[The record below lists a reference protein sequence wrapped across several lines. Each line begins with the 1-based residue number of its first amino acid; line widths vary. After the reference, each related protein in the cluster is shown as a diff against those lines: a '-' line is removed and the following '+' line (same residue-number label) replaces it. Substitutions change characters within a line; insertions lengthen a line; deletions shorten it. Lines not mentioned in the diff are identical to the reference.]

1 MRKANP
7 FYYRKIK
14 FKKYFKVRSNI
25 FNLLIILEMD
35 FYPEKWR
42 LLRFDM
48 DNTLFFMGF
57 LGGVLARFGCWFATC
72 VASPGILATRALK
85 SWWE

>member
-25 FNLLIILEMD
+25 FNLLIILEID

-48 DNTLFFMGF
+48 DNTLFLWGF
-57 LGGVLARFGCWFATC
+57 
-72 VASPGILATRALK
+72 
-85 SWWE
+85 

>member
-25 FNLLIILEMD
+25 FNLLIILEID

-48 DNTLFFMGF
+48 DNTFFLWGF
-57 LGGVLARFGCWFATC
+57 QAGF
-72 VASPGILATRALK
+72 
-85 SWWE
+85 